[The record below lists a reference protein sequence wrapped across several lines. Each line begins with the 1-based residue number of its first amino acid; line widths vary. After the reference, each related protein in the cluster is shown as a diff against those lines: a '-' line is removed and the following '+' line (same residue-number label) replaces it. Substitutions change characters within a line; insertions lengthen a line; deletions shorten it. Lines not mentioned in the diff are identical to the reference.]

1 MPMRDNFSI
10 GMKDLLA
17 KRVGFLCS
25 NPECRKPTSGPQL
38 DPCGTVNIGVAAHI
52 SAASPGGASY
62 EVNLSPEQRADSS
75 NGIWLCQTCA
85 KVIDNDP
92 VRFSRFVLEGWKR
105 AAERA
110 AAVSIGQSSN
120 GSCATQSSHAKIERL
135 MPALL
140 EEMRED
146 LSNHPTSREF
156 VVLKSTWVYNSP
168 DFYLAYYLDQHE
180 DLEGKL
186 QVLENLGFIRD
197 ITYNSVRRF
206 LFQEQFVDY
215 LTGL

>member
-1 MPMRDNFSI
+1 
-10 GMKDLLA
+10 
-17 KRVGFLCS
+17 
-25 NPECRKPTSGPQL
+25 
-38 DPCGTVNIGVAAHI
+38 
-52 SAASPGGASY
+52 
-62 EVNLSPEQRADSS
+62 
-75 NGIWLCQTCA
+75 
-85 KVIDNDP
+85 
-92 VRFSRFVLEGWKR
+92 
-105 AAERA
+105 
-110 AAVSIGQSSN
+110 
-120 GSCATQSSHAKIERL
+120 